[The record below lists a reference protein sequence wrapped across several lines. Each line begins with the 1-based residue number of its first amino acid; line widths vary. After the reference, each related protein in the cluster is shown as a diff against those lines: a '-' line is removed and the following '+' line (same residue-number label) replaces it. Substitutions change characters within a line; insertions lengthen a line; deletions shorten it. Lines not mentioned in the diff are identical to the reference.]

1 MSGLSNGNQGN
12 QAAQTPSGSLTKS
25 SPTLVNFYPLSSDT
39 TKYTQVTAALLGDA
53 TYGPI
58 AGSGGWQVVDRPKR
72 QAATQWYDRSP
83 FQLTMSLLIDDTFVG
98 SGATETMCQQL
109 ESWLEVDSSN
119 PSNYQPITFILNG
132 PLPGLL
138 APNNAGAREWFM
150 FSLEFQEA
158 IRSMPNNR
166 IQQKIQITCYE
177 YSSAIP
183 GGNSY
188 ANASSPASA
197 AASFLSSPAGVTYL
211 GAQQQTPKV

>member
-1 MSGLSNGNQGN
+1 MSNQGNQGN
-12 QAAQTPSGSLTKS
+12 QGSQTPSGSLTKS
-25 SPTLVNFYPLSSDT
+25 SPTLVNFYPLSSNT
-39 TKYTQVTAALLGDA
+39 TKYTQVTAALMGDA
-53 TYGPI
+53 SYGPI

-83 FQLTMSLLIDDTFVG
+83 FQLAMPLMMDDSFLG
-98 SGATETMCQQL
+98 AGATETMCQQL

-119 PSNYQPITFILNG
+119 PSNYQPITFILTG

-150 FSLEFQEA
+150 YSLEFQEA
-158 IRSMPNNR
+158 IRTAPNKR
-166 IQQKIQITCYE
+166 IQQKIQMTCYE

-197 AASFLSSPAGVTYL
+197 AASFLSSPAGVAYL
-211 GAQQQTPKV
+211 GNLQQQPGA